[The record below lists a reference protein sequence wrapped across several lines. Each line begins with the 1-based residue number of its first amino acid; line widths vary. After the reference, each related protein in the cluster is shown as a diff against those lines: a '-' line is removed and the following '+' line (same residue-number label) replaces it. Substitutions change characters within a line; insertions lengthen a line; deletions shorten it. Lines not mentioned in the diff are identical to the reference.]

1 MLIVVPYCTIRLND
15 GLLYNKQR
23 NPTCVHTVHIKEGR
37 VSSKE
42 CRFRDWRPKSLPV
55 GLSDVHALRHHV
67 TIDMADASGGLDSG
81 SPAKGNQALEIEIN
95 AKVFS
100 GKSN

>member
-1 MLIVVPYCTIRLND
+1 MPLRRLPFKQT
-15 GLLYNKQR
+15 NKQ
-23 NPTCVHTVHIKEGR
+23 TIWMG
-37 VSSKE
+37 
-42 CRFRDWRPKSLPV
+42 LPV

>member
-1 MLIVVPYCTIRLND
+1 MTIW
-15 GLLYNKQR
+15 
-23 NPTCVHTVHIKEGR
+23 
-37 VSSKE
+37 S
-42 CRFRDWRPKSLPV
+42 FLPV
-55 GLSDVHALRHHV
+55 GLSDIRAVRYHV

-81 SPAKGNQALEIEIN
+81 SPAKSNQALEIEIN